1 MNYVISIV
9 TPEALPRLEELTR
22 ELELPL
28 NVTLH
33 GHGTAIQSVLDFLG
47 IESNEKRVMLSAATE
62 EKTRAFID
70 GQRERLHLGVPGH
83 GIVIA
88 VPMKSVGGGK
98 TMEFLK
104 GNETGTGKYTP
115 QLSFAYELIVVIA
128 SEGQTELVMDAAR
141 AAGARGGT
149 VLHGKG
155 TGAEQVK
162 KFYNITIAEEKEVV
176 LIVAKTEEKA
186 EIMRS
191 ILKLAGPDTEAGAVT
206 FSLPVSGL
214 AGFGLTE
221 EPEESSPGL

>member
-9 TPEALPRLEELTR
+9 TPEALPRLEELTE
-22 ELELPL
+22 ELALPL
-28 NVTLH
+28 NVTLL
-33 GHGTAIQSVLDFLG
+33 GYGTAIQSMLDFLG

-62 EKTRAFID
+62 EKTKAFIE

-141 AAGARGGT
+141 AAGARGRRQHHPLLVG
-149 VLHGKG
+149 LNAQKIQHALDGR
-155 TGAEQVK
+155 A
-162 KFYNITIAEEKEVV
+162 
-176 LIVAKTEEKA
+176 VAVERYVQRQLQLPRQLLQPRQRLRRHNRDHIIHA
-186 EIMRS
+186 GSSHSS
-191 ILKLAGPDTEAGAVT
+191 II
-206 FSLPVSGL
+206 SQ
-214 AGFGLTE
+214 
-221 EPEESSPGL
+221 SP

>member
-9 TPEALPRLEELTR
+9 TPEALPRLEELTE
-22 ELELPL
+22 ELGLPL

-33 GHGTAIQSVLDFLG
+33 GHGTAIQSMLDFLG

-62 EKTRAFID
+62 DKTKALIA

-104 GNETGTGKYTP
+104 GPELN
-115 QLSFAYELIVVIA
+115 FAYELIVIIA
-128 SEGQTELVMDAAR
+128 SEGQTDLVMDAAR

-162 KFYNITIAEEKEVV
+162 KFYNITIAEEKEVF
-176 LIVAKTEEKA
+176 LIVAKTEEKTA
-186 EIMRS
+186 IMRS
-191 ILKLAGPDTEAGAVT
+191 ILEKAGPDTPAKAIA
-206 FSLPVSGL
+206 FSLPTTEV
-214 AGFGLTE
+214 AGFGFYRNNE
-221 EPEESSPGL
+221 A

>member
-9 TPEALPRLEELTR
+9 TPEALPRLEALTR

-33 GHGTAIQSVLDFLG
+33 GHGTAIQ
-47 IESNEKRVMLSAATE
+47 MLSAATE
-62 EKTRAFID
+62 EKTRVFID

-149 VLHGKG
+149 VLP
-155 TGAEQVK
+155 AR
-162 KFYNITIAEEKEVV
+162 AP
-176 LIVAKTEEKA
+176 APS
-186 EIMRS
+186 R
-191 ILKLAGPDTEAGAVT
+191 
-206 FSLPVSGL
+206 
-214 AGFGLTE
+214 
-221 EPEESSPGL
+221 

>member
-9 TPEALPRLEELTR
+9 TPEALPRLEELTE
-22 ELELPL
+22 ELALPL
-28 NVTLH
+28 NVTLL
-33 GHGTAIQSVLDFLG
+33 GYGTAIQSMLDFLG

-62 EKTRAFID
+62 EKTKAFIE

-104 GNETGTGKYTP
+104 GAEVGSGKYKP
-115 QLSFAYELIVVIA
+115 ELNFAYELIVVIA
-128 SEGQTELVMDAAR
+128 SQGQSDLVMDAAR

-162 KFYNITIAEEKEVV
+162 KFYNIT
-176 LIVAKTEEKA
+176 
-186 EIMRS
+186 RS
-191 ILKLAGPDTEAGAVT
+191 V
-206 FSLPVSGL
+206 
-214 AGFGLTE
+214 
-221 EPEESSPGL
+221 

>member
-9 TPEALPRLEELTR
+9 TPEALPRLEELTE
-22 ELELPL
+22 ELGLPL

-33 GHGTAIQSVLDFLG
+33 GHGTAIQSMLDFLG

-62 EKTRAFID
+62 DKTKALIA

-104 GNETGTGKYTP
+104 GNEAGTGKYTP
-115 QLSFAYELIVVIA
+115 ELNFAYD
-128 SEGQTELVMDAAR
+128 LVMDAAR

-162 KFYNITIAEEKEVV
+162 KFYNITIAEEKEVF
-176 LIVAKTEEKA
+176 LIVAKTEEKTA
-186 EIMRS
+186 IMRS
-191 ILKLAGPDTEAGAVT
+191 ILEKAGPDTPAKAIA
-206 FSLPVSGL
+206 FSLPTTEV
-214 AGFGLTE
+214 AGFGFYRNNET
-221 EPEESSPGL
+221 